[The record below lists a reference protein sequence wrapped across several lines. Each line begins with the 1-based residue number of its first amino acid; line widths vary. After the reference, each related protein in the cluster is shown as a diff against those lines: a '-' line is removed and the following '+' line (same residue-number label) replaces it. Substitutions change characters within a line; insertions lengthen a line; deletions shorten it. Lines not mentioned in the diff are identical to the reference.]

1 MKNQTARHIGITIVS
16 VAFVLL
22 MCFSAWRIFRPHER
36 HVELDR
42 SHYPIKGL
50 DLSAHNGTPDFDSI
64 AAAGIDFVYLKASEG
79 ESFRD
84 TGFLR
89 NYSQAR
95 KNGIAVGAYH
105 FFRFDCDGRS
115 QALNMLQT
123 VNGCN
128 LDLPL
133 AIDIEE
139 AGNPASFSTELIISR
154 LETMVSYLRA
164 YGYRV
169 IVYTNK
175 NGYTRFLL
183 PSFGEPDEETGL
195 WICSFTNPPLPHK
208 QWSLWQHS
216 HKGRIPGV
224 KGDVDMNTFNGD
236 STAWSAWLD
245 RVGAEQ

>member
-105 FFRFDCDGRS
+105 FSGSTATDAARHSICCRLSTAAISTFRS
-115 QALNMLQT
+115 Q
-123 VNGCN
+123 
-128 LDLPL
+128 
-133 AIDIEE
+133 
-139 AGNPASFSTELIISR
+139 ST
-154 LETMVSYLRA
+154 
-164 YGYRV
+164 
-169 IVYTNK
+169 
-175 NGYTRFLL
+175 
-183 PSFGEPDEETGL
+183 
-195 WICSFTNPPLPHK
+195 
-208 QWSLWQHS
+208 
-216 HKGRIPGV
+216 
-224 KGDVDMNTFNGD
+224 
-236 STAWSAWLD
+236 
-245 RVGAEQ
+245 